1 MKIIVLRSIWSR
13 ESFYFNSREFFL
25 FFFLLFFEMNLDRVT
40 SEKVEDSFFLKIQ
53 EIQTRVKIFFTTK
66 SSNILK
72 IEALKMFF

>member
-1 MKIIVLRSIWSR
+1 
-13 ESFYFNSREFFL
+13 
-25 FFFLLFFEMNLDRVT
+25 MNLDRVT

-53 EIQTRVKIFFTTK
+53 EIQTGVKIFFTTK